1 MPIPSDGAPLTVLIT
16 GASSGIGRA
25 TGLELAGRGAQL
37 VLVSRGRGSLEEAAA
52 EMRAAG
58 AKEVVVHA
66 ADVTDEDQVRAAVT
80 TATSRFGR
88 LDAVIHSAQV
98 MAYGT
103 VEQVPREIFETVVDT
118 ALHGTANVA
127 RVVLPVF
134 REQRGGH
141 LAVVNSLLGNI
152 TAPYMGSYVAAK
164 WGQLG
169 LVRTLQLETRDEPG
183 ISISI
188 VQPGGVNTP
197 IYSQAAS
204 WVGSTGRPP
213 PPVYSPFR
221 VARSVLSTLDRPRR
235 VVQSGLFNPVIT
247 AGFRLVPGIYDVL
260 VGPLLKQ
267 LAISSD
273 DVPPTTG
280 NVLESKPEGNATEGR
295 WRSI

>member
-1 MPIPSDGAPLTVLIT
+1 MPIPTDGTPLTVLIT

-25 TGLELAGRGAQL
+25 TGLELAGQGAQL
-37 VLVSRGRGSLEEAAA
+37 VLMSRGRESLEEAAA

-58 AKEVVVHA
+58 AKEVVVCA
-66 ADVTDEDQVRAAVT
+66 GDVTEEDEVRAAVT
-80 TATSRFGR
+80 AATGRFGR
-88 LDAVIHSAQV
+88 LDVIVHSAQV

-103 VEQVPREIFETVVDT
+103 VEQVPREVYETVVDT
-118 ALHGTANVA
+118 ALHGTANLA

-134 REQRGGH
+134 REQHGGH

-152 TAPYMGSYVAAK
+152 TAPFMGSYVAAK

-221 VARSVLSTLDRPRR
+221 VARRVLSTLDRPRR
-235 VVQSGLFNPVIT
+235 VVQAGVLNHVVT
-247 AGFRLVPGIYDVL
+247 AGFRIVPGIYDVL
-260 VGPLLKQ
+260 VGPLLQQ
-267 LAISSD
+267 LAVSKD
-273 DVPPTTG
+273 EVPPTAG
-280 NVLESKPEGNATEGR
+280 NVLESTPTGNATEGR